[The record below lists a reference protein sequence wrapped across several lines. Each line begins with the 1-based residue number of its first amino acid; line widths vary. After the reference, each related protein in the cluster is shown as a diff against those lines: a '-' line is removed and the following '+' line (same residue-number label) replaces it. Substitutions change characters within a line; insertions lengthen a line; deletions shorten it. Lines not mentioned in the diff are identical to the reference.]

1 VHVIASAGKRSLIDR
16 MVGAALLEPEAYQ
29 EAAMVPST
37 RVHATLV
44 VGISAAAA
52 GLGGLSG
59 GLTGL
64 VLGSLAAVF
73 GWGLYCFAVSW
84 AATNRFGVPRTAANW
99 GATWRTLAL
108 ASSPRVFLVL
118 TFLPAVGFLV
128 GLAVHA
134 WVLITTVL
142 AVREAL
148 DLEARPAIATAVI
161 GMLPMLLVWAL
172 TAALV

>member
-1 VHVIASAGKRSLIDR
+1 
-16 MVGAALLEPEAYQ
+16 
-29 EAAMVPST
+29 
-37 RVHATLV
+37 
-44 VGISAAAA
+44 
-52 GLGGLSG
+52 
-59 GLTGL
+59 L

>member
-1 VHVIASAGKRSLIDR
+1 MIASTGKRLLIDR

-37 RVHATLV
+37 RVHAALIV
-44 VGISAAAA
+44 VISAAAA
-52 GLGGLSG
+52 GLGSLSG
-59 GLTGL
+59 GVTGL
-64 VLGSLAAVF
+64 VLGSLAATF
-73 GWGLYCFAVSW
+73 GWGLYCFAAYW

-118 TFLPAVGFLV
+118 TFVPAIGILV

-134 WVLITTVL
+134 WVLITTVF
-142 AVREAL
+142 AVRLAL
-148 DLEARPAIATAVI
+148 DLETRPAIATAVI
-161 GMLPMLLVWAL
+161 GLLPMLLVWAL

>member
-1 VHVIASAGKRSLIDR
+1 VIASAGRRPLIDR
-16 MVGAALLEPEAYQ
+16 MLGAALLEPETYQ
-29 EAAMVPST
+29 EAALAPST
-37 RVHATLV
+37 RVHAALI

-59 GLTGL
+59 GFTGL
-64 VLGSLAAVF
+64 VLGSLAAIF

-84 AATNRFGVPRTAANW
+84 AATNHFGVPRTAANW

-118 TFLPAVGFLV
+118 SFIPTIGFLV

-134 WVLITTVL
+134 WVLITTVF
-142 AVREAL
+142 AVRLAL
-148 DLEARPAIATAVI
+148 DLETRPAIATAVI
-161 GMLPMLLVWAL
+161 GLLPMLLVWAL
-172 TAALV
+172 VAALV